1 LLNGRIALNLD
12 KPDLELAIF
21 GRNLTNTQYY
31 TNQFDG
37 YASLGVAQDFQGAP
51 RTFGVTAMYR
61 FK

>member
-1 LLNGRIALNLD
+1 LNLD